1 MSLYLQDDSALFFG
15 RKSILVAEKET
26 RLSDYEPCYFPK
38 KMIMSL
44 TSRCNLRCA
53 HCMRSRCADM
63 GDSAMTREMVDHVV
77 RTFFPKITCMQL
89 GGIDFGEQMLSPHF
103 GYFLS
108 KVQEYGVG
116 LDLVTNGTLIRKDN
130 AGALA
135 SSAARVMLSV
145 EGIGPNYKKVR
156 GVGWERFRGNIEAL
170 LEARSSA
177 GTDDRAIVCLNIC
190 AIREFRDDY
199 FRLADYSKEAG
210 VDLMILRDLIPNRI
224 GERAMSF
231 LYHEHEHNEFYSELK
246 EHAEG
251 LGVKIAVPPPI
262 PLEKRARNQ
271 FRRKACT
278 LPFEVFGLLS
288 DGKIVTCCLG
298 EAFDLGQLSTDDNDI
313 MPLWN
318 SERYKQ
324 IRNSVNTMAPP
335 EPCRLCEAVNY
346 NALAYRPTK
355 AYLMMKQLLT
365 ERLPGAR
372 RFKNI
377 VKKGRRALL
386 GQRT

>member
-135 SSAARVMLSV
+135 S
-145 EGIGPNYKKVR
+145 
-156 GVGWERFRGNIEAL
+156 
-170 LEARSSA
+170 
-177 GTDDRAIVCLNIC
+177 
-190 AIREFRDDY
+190 
-199 FRLADYSKEAG
+199 
-210 VDLMILRDLIPNRI
+210 
-224 GERAMSF
+224 
-231 LYHEHEHNEFYSELK
+231 
-246 EHAEG
+246 
-251 LGVKIAVPPPI
+251 
-262 PLEKRARNQ
+262 
-271 FRRKACT
+271 
-278 LPFEVFGLLS
+278 
-288 DGKIVTCCLG
+288 
-298 EAFDLGQLSTDDNDI
+298 
-313 MPLWN
+313 
-318 SERYKQ
+318 
-324 IRNSVNTMAPP
+324 
-335 EPCRLCEAVNY
+335 
-346 NALAYRPTK
+346 
-355 AYLMMKQLLT
+355 
-365 ERLPGAR
+365 
-372 RFKNI
+372 
-377 VKKGRRALL
+377 
-386 GQRT
+386 